1 MLVGTMATK
10 RTMLIV
16 NPCGGRRHGLA
27 ILDQVKPFFAEAGF
41 DLDVRVTQYAGH
53 AREIAR
59 TLPLD
64 QYGSLCMIGGDG
76 TVHEVVSGLI
86 ERGESAAIPVGVI
99 PGGTGNDVA
108 RQLGISNPQEAVRRI
123 IVGRT
128 SPFDVV
134 KVEVGGPIDYCVT
147 IVGWVGVADINC
159 TAERLRM
166 FGPPRYALAALW
178 QILIGQ
184 PRRARLVLDDQI
196 IEDNFLLVAACNT
209 IFSGAGMQLAPRAKV
224 DDGKIDVVILRRAS
238 RWRMLRLFTRVFD
251 GSHVDMSC
259 IEYYQVH
266 SLSIF
271 ADDGRPLDLDGEI
284 KGTTPVTIQ
293 AIPGAVRI
301 FC

>member
-1 MLVGTMATK
+1 MAVT
-10 RTMLIV
+10 RTILIV

-27 ILDQVKPFFAEAGF
+27 ILDQIKPLFAGAGLE
-41 DLDVRVTQYAGH
+41 LDVRVTQYAGH
-53 AREIAR
+53 ARDIAR

-64 QYGSLCMIGGDG
+64 DYRSLCVIGGDG
-76 TVHEVVSGLI
+76 TIHEVVSGLI
-86 ERGESAAIPVGVI
+86 ERGASTAIPLGVI

-108 RQLGISNPQEAVRRI
+108 RQLKVSNAQEAVQRI
-123 IVGRT
+123 ILGHTR
-128 SPFDVV
+128 PLDVV
-134 KVEVGGPIDYCVT
+134 KVETGGQVEYCLT

-178 QILIGQ
+178 QIVIAK
-184 PRRARLVLDDQI
+184 PRRARLVLDDRI
-196 IEDNFLLVAACNT
+196 IEDDFQLVAACNT
-209 IFSGAGMQLAPRAKV
+209 TFSGSGMRLAPRAKV

-238 RWRMLRLFTRVFD
+238 RWRMLRLFARVFD
-251 GSHVDMSC
+251 GSHVDMPGV
-259 IEYYQVH
+259 EYYQVH

-271 ADDGRPLDLDGEI
+271 ADDGWPLDLDGEI

-293 AIPGAVRI
+293 AIPGAVRV